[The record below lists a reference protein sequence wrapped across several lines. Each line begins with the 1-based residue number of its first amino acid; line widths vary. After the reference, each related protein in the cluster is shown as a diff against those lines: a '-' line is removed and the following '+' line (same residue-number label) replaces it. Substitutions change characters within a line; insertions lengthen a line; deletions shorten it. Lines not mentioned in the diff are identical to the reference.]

1 MDRIATLLASPAA
14 TAVLVVAA
22 LWPPATG
29 VPVWP
34 FLARGRGA
42 GPGLPSLAISLFAFA
57 FVRRLAALA
66 QP

>member
-14 TAVLVVAA
+14 TAALVVAA

-29 VPVWP
+29 VPAWP
-34 FLARGRGA
+34 SPARARGA
-42 GPGLPSLAISLFAFA
+42 GPVLPSLAVVLFAFA
-57 FVRRLAALA
+57 FARRLAALA